1 MPLDISLNV
10 SCQDKTETMAH
21 LSQNKVQLRPNAD
34 FALSV
39 LHSWKFTKATNMLDL
54 NIHVSIYQVGN
65 INICLLY
72 ILKIVKMQMLD
83 KICQ

>member
-1 MPLDISLNV
+1 MSHAKIKQKQWDI
-10 SCQDKTETMAH
+10 
-21 LSQNKVQLRPNAD
+21 LSQNKVELRPNVD

-39 LHSWKFTKATNMLDL
+39 LHSWKFTTATNMLDL

-65 INICLLY
+65 ISICLLY
-72 ILKIVKMQMLD
+72 ILKIVKMQIVD